1 MTHTPG
7 PWIIKPVEL
16 GSNKDVGIVKVEDNG
31 NLSLLAEVYE
41 IVNQSGRRADVE
53 ANACLIVAAPA
64 MLEVLEH
71 DVIQLANLA
80 SMCDEKQTK
89 EYMTSVYAA
98 IEKAKKRKDYHE

>member
-7 PWIIKPVEL
+7 PWKAITKGADARVKCPDGRSFLIGDLIYHDE
-16 GSNKDVGIVKVEDNG
+16 NKD
-31 NLSLLAEVYE
+31 
-41 IVNQSGRRADVE
+41 
-53 ANACLIVAAPA
+53 NAHLIAAAPD
-64 MLEVLEH
+64 MLEVLEY

-98 IEKAKKRKDYHE
+98 IAQAKGEEKEGLP